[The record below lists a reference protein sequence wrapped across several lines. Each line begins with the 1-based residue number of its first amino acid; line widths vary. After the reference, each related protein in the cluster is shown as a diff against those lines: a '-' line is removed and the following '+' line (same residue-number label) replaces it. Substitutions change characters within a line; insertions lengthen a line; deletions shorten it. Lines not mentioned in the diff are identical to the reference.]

1 MACDKRSVLLTC
13 PLLLRAAR
21 REPSDLT
28 IATPAI
34 LRPSDTDFDTESF
47 HKLLQHYATTRS
59 PVPRRRNQTRLGVG
73 GGVVP
78 TSREFAF
85 ATIGTQPSSFC
96 IGLGA
101 WKEMLGMPRPILVV
115 TSRYPKEV
123 EDRIDRDYNARRDPN
138 QFPFSQQ
145 KLLSASEGADA
156 LFITPADRLE
166 SRFFQKV
173 SSTVKVIA
181 TYSVGFEHI
190 DLEAAARRKIQVAY
204 TPGVNSEATA
214 DIAMLL
220 LLGASRRAYEAQELV
235 RTGTWKPL
243 SPDMLLGWQVGGK
256 VLGILGM
263 GRVGQAVARRARG
276 FGMKIHY
283 CNASELPAEIAG
295 DAVCHRDP
303 SDLLRASQFL
313 SLHAPETPQTRHF
326 LNSKTISL
334 LPPGAIVVNTARGGL
349 VVDDDLIAALKSG
362 WVAAAGLDVFEG
374 EPKLHPEYLSLKN
387 TFLLPHIGSAT
398 IETRTA
404 MGMLALDNVEAVLN
418 GRPAPTLVPSVVGNG
433 LRH

>member
-1 MACDKRSVLLTC
+1 MS
-13 PLLLRAAR
+13 
-21 REPSDLT
+21 
-28 IATPAI
+28 
-34 LRPSDTDFDTESF
+34 
-47 HKLLQHYATTRS
+47 
-59 PVPRRRNQTRLGVG
+59 
-73 GGVVP
+73 
-78 TSREFAF
+78 
-85 ATIGTQPSSFC
+85 
-96 IGLGA
+96 
-101 WKEMLGMPRPILVV
+101 GMTKPILMV

-123 EDRIDRDYNARRDPN
+123 EDRIARDYAARRNPN

-145 KLLSASEGADA
+145 ELLSAAEGADA
-156 LFITPADRLE
+156 MFITPADRLDAA
-166 SRFFQKV
+166 FFQHV
-173 SSTVKVIA
+173 SSTVKIIA

-190 DLEAAARRKIQVAY
+190 DLEAAARRKIPVAY

-220 LLGASRRAYEAQELV
+220 LLGASRRANEAQELV
-235 RTGTWKPL
+235 RTGAWRPL

-283 CNASELPAEIAG
+283 CDASELPAEIAG
-295 DAVCHRDP
+295 DAVYHKDP
-303 SDLLRASQFL
+303 SDLLRVSEFL

-326 LNSKTISL
+326 LNSKAISL

-362 WVAAAGLDVFEG
+362 RVAAAGLDVFEG
-374 EPKLHPEYLSLKN
+374 EPKLHPGYVSLKN

-418 GRPAPTLVPSVVGNG
+418 GGPAPTLVPGRSREIV
-433 LRH
+433 